1 MIRLFRRGEH
11 GAVAWGFVDQALS
24 SATNFGLSLLAGRLL
39 GPSGLGH
46 VFLGFS
52 AYLVAMGLLRGLLIE
67 PLIAVSAA
75 TSEQNR
81 RVTASQTLT
90 LSILLGLLASVC
102 LAGVGL
108 LFPDPAGRAFL
119 MFSPWIVPGLVQ
131 QTWRGLLF
139 RDRRPAAAAAND
151 GAWFA
156 VMAIAAPVAL
166 SVGTDWALVA
176 AWGAGATAGAVF
188 GFAQTG
194 IRPSTL
200 RRAWSWWWRDAMPF
214 GKWNV
219 GTVVVSNLGT
229 NALTFVVAA
238 ILGADA
244 LGGFRATQ
252 TIFAPL
258 TLILPAL
265 AMPGLPA
272 VSRALRHGF
281 REARSLAMELSGIAV
296 VAALGFVVVLLLGGW
311 RLLPA
316 LFGPEFARYQD
327 LIWPTAAWQ
336 VSAAAAI
343 GCVLLLKAA
352 QRGPTL
358 LISRAAGTGVT
369 IVFVAALA
377 WRDGLVGATWGGACG
392 AFVSFLILLWT
403 STISPS
409 ARRADAGLQPS
420 PQDVAS

>member
-11 GAVAWGFVDQALS
+11 GAVVWGFIDQTLS
-24 SATNFGLSLLAGRLL
+24 SVTNFGLSLLAGRLL

-67 PLIAVSAA
+67 PLIAVSAP
-75 TSEQNR
+75 TSEENR
-81 RVTASQTLT
+81 RITASRTLT
-90 LSILLGLLASVC
+90 LSIMLGILASVG
-102 LAGVGL
+102 LAAIGSI
-108 LFPDPAGRAFL
+108 FPDPAGRAFL
-119 MFSPWIVPGLVQ
+119 IFSPWILPGLLQ

-151 GAWFA
+151 GAWLA
-156 VMAIAAPVAL
+156 VMAIVTPIAL

-176 AWGAGATAGAVF
+176 AWGAGATAGAVL
-188 GFAQTG
+188 GFRQTG
-194 IRPSTL
+194 IRPAALGRS
-200 RRAWSWWWRDAMPF
+200 WSWWWRDAMPF
-214 GKWNV
+214 GRWNV
-219 GTVVVSNLGT
+219 GTVFVSNLGT
-229 NALTFVVAA
+229 NALTFIVAA

-272 VSRALRHGF
+272 VSRALQHGF

-296 VAALGFVVVLLLGGW
+296 VAALGYVVVLVLGGW

-316 LFGPEFARYQD
+316 LFGAEFARYRE

-336 VSAAAAI
+336 VSTAAAI
-343 GCVLLLKAA
+343 GFVLLLKAG

-358 LISRAAGTGVT
+358 LLSRAAGTAVT
-369 IVFVAALA
+369 IVFVAVLA

-392 AFVSFLILLWT
+392 AFVAFLILVWT
-403 STISPS
+403 SAISPS
-409 ARRADAGLQPS
+409 SRRAARVEPS
-420 PQDVAS
+420 PQDVPT

>member
-1 MIRLFRRGEH
+1 MIRLLRRGEH
-11 GAVAWGFVDQALS
+11 GALVWGFLDQTLS
-24 SATNFGLSLLAGRLL
+24 SVTNFGLSLLAGRML

-75 TSEQNR
+75 TSEENR
-81 RVTASQTLT
+81 RATASQTVT
-90 LSILLGLLASVC
+90 LSIALGVMASIG
-102 LAGVGL
+102 LGFVGWI
-108 LFPDPAGRAFL
+108 FPGPAGRAFL
-119 MFSPWIVPGLVQ
+119 LFSPWIVPGLLQ

-139 RDRRPAAAAAND
+139 RDRRAAAAAAND
-151 GAWFA
+151 GVWFV
-156 VMAIAAPVAL
+156 VMAIAVPFAVSA
-166 SVGTDWALVA
+166 GTDWALVA
-176 AWGAGATAGAVF
+176 AWGAGATAGAIM
-188 GFAQTG
+188 GFFQTR
-194 IRPSTL
+194 IRPHRL
-200 RRAWSWWWRDAMPF
+200 LGALAWWRQDALPF

-229 NALTFVVAA
+229 NALTFVVAG
-238 ILGADA
+238 ILGANA

-272 VSRALRHGF
+272 ISRSLQHGF
-281 REARSLAMELSGIAV
+281 HEARSLAMELSGIAV
-296 VAALGFVVVLLLGGW
+296 AAALGYVAVLLLGGW

-316 LFGPEFARYQD
+316 LFGDEFARYQD

-336 VSAAAAI
+336 VSTAAAI
-343 GCVLLLKAA
+343 GFVLLLKAG

-358 LISRAAGTGVT
+358 LLSRAVGTCVT
-369 IVFVAALA
+369 IAFVAMLA
-377 WRDGLVGATWGGACG
+377 WRKGLVGATWGGACG
-392 AFVSFLILLWT
+392 AFASLLILIWT
-403 STISPS
+403 STKVPS
-409 ARRADAGLQPS
+409 ARPARPELQPS
-420 PQDVAS
+420 PHDLPT